1 VTPPFHY
8 VDDALHCEGVS
19 LSTLAAEVGTPT
31 YVYSKTAIVDA
42 YRAYDAALA
51 GVDHQIC
58 YSVKANSTLAVLAV
72 LAQLGAGADI
82 VSVGELYRWQRA
94 GGDPG
99 KVVFSGV
106 GKTDGEIKTALAAG
120 IQAFNVESI
129 EELVAI
135 DRIARTAGVIAP
147 VSLRVN
153 PDVDAQTHP
162 YISTGLK
169 QNKFGIPAAQARDVF
184 RRAAGMPNLLVRG
197 IDCHIGSQL
206 TRTAPFSDAIDRL
219 CTLVHGLLKDGL
231 SIDLIDVGGGLGIDY
246 GKDGEPPTPSPGEY
260 GKAVR
265 AALKSLGVLPFTLL
279 VEPGRSLVGPA
290 GTLLTRV
297 LYRKSGEGKHFTIV
311 DTAMNDLLRPAFYD
325 SHHPMQ
331 PVTDAPRR
339 HDPGDRRGRPDL
351 RDQRLPRSRSLAA
364 GAAARRPPGDRR
376 RRRLRLHDGVELQL
390 AAPRRRGHGRGHAL
404 ARDPRARDPRAPR
417 RGRADV
423 LTREGS

>member
-1 VTPPFHY
+1 MTPPFHY
-8 VDDALHCEGVS
+8 VDDALHCEGIA
-19 LSTLAAEVGTPT
+19 LATIAAEVGTPT

-51 GVDHQIC
+51 GVDHQLC
-58 YSVKANSTLAVLAV
+58 YSVKANSSIAVLAV
-72 LAQLGAGADI
+72 LVGLGAGADI

-120 IQAFNVESI
+120 ILAFNVESV

-135 DRIARTAGVIAP
+135 DRVARTAGVIAP

-169 QNKFGIPAAQARDVF
+169 QNKFGIPAAAARDVF

-197 IDCHIGSQL
+197 IACHIGSQL

-219 CTLVHGLLKDGL
+219 CALVHGLIKDGL
-231 SIDLIDVGGGLGIDY
+231 SIDLIDIGGGLGIDY
-246 GKDGEPPTPSPGEY
+246 GKDGDPPPPSHGEY

-265 AALKSLGVLPFTLL
+265 AALSSLGALRFTLL

-297 LYRKSGEGKHFTIV
+297 LYRKSGETKHFTIV
-311 DTAMNDLLRPAFYD
+311 DAAMNDLLRPAFYD
-325 SHHPMQ
+325 SHHPMRPVAVRAGATTQ
-331 PVTDAPRR
+331 VTDIVGPICET
-339 HDPGDRRGRPDL
+339 GDFL
-351 RDQRLPRSRSLAA
+351 ARDRSLPSLQQGDLLAIGAA
-364 GAAARRPPGDRR
+364 GAYGFTMASNYNSRPRGAEVM
-376 RRRLRLHDGVELQL
+376 VE
-390 AAPRRRGHGRGHAL
+390 G
-404 ARDPRARDPRAPR
+404 
-417 RGRADV
+417 
-423 LTREGS
+423 TRWRVIRERETLEHLVAGEKAF